1 MANDEIWRAVAQ
13 AGINVHPHLIEPN
26 QWVGSTRWRQY
37 GPYATPEEAL
47 GATIRGLCEQ
57 LEETE
62 RAVDRTKQWEWTHFL
77 ADVCASAGTGDWQF
91 GRGEATPDS
100 AGDNMLVEAID

>member
-1 MANDEIWRAVAQ
+1 MANDEIWRAVAL
-13 AGINVHPHLIEPN
+13 AGIKIHPHLIHTN

-47 GATIRGLCEQ
+47 GAAIRGLIEQ

-62 RAVDRTKQWEWTHFL
+62 RAVDRTKQWEWTSFL
-77 ADVCASAGTGDWQF
+77 TECLS
-91 GRGEATPDS
+91 
-100 AGDNMLVEAID
+100 

>member
-13 AGINVHPHLIEPN
+13 AGIKIHPHLLHPN
-26 QWVGSTRWRQY
+26 QWVGSTGWGQY

-47 GATIRGLCEQ
+47 SATIRGLLEQ

-62 RAVDRTKQWEWTHFL
+62 RAVDRTKQWEWTRFL
-77 ADVCASAGTGDWQF
+77 ADCLG
-91 GRGEATPDS
+91 
-100 AGDNMLVEAID
+100 